1 MVLIVPAKGVLVIS
15 YSRFTGVSG
24 ISMAQSFRVD
34 HELIDGSLNLFSL
47 HRPMM

>member
-15 YSRFTGVSG
+15 YSRFTAVSG
-24 ISMAQSFRVD
+24 ISMAQSFRVA
-34 HELIDGSLNLFSL
+34 HELIGGSFDLVSL